1 MFGRRAQIVVARLIV
16 LTVRVIRST
25 SCPATS
31 KQDFADFET
40 VESYAVELNLIM
52 LFTCERQSDKPVI
65 M

>member
-1 MFGRRAQIVVARLIV
+1 

-40 VESYAVELNLIM
+40 VESYAVESNLIM